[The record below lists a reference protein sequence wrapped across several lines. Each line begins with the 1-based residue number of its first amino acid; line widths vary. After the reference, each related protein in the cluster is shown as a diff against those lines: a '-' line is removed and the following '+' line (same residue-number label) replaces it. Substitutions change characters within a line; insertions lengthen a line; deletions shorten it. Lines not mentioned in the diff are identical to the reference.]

1 MSLEVWTESELC
13 ISECQRCPPPRLGV
27 QGLCE
32 PCPCRWGQGLA
43 VQPWEAEGEKQG
55 SDSWKPFPRFSPVS
69 SGSASR
75 RMVSSLILVW
85 DVGGGW
91 IVGYTFIFLCLGFAF
106 LGIVVFVLFSPKNP
120 LLIFLLLFFFSP
132 SPFSLN

>member
-75 RMVSSLILVW
+75 RAGLQLDSC
-85 DVGGGW
+85 VGRGRG
-91 IVGYTFIFLCLGFAF
+91 VDCGVHFYFPLSGVRLSRNCRFC
-106 LGIVVFVLFSPKNP
+106 FVLSKKSIAD
-120 LLIFLLLFFFSP
+120 LSASFFFLP
-132 SPFSLN
+132 